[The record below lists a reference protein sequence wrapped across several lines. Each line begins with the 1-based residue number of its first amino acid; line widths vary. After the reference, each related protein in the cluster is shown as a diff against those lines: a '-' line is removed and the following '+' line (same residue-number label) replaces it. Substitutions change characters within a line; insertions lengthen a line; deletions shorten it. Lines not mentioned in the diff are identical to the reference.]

1 VSDTAIIS
9 AVAAFV
15 ALVAAGIA
23 YGQWQTAKWK
33 LAADLYPL
41 RHAAY
46 LKIMEAFEFWYRQGP
61 MTSERVEKF
70 ENAFL
75 SARFLFG
82 RDLRKKFDMIRSEVV
97 RLANTEA
104 MIAHCDDALEKR
116 LDIDEF
122 TEEKNE
128 LRWKEVQLITT
139 KLYNF
144 YIDEEI
150 FVPYLALEYKNPS
163 RRIFGLRRHQPK
175 IASEDQER

>member
-1 VSDTAIIS
+1 MADGEMETCRRFIPTS
-9 AVAAFV
+9 ACSIPKDYGSIRI
-15 ALVAAGIA
+15 LV
-23 YGQWQTAKWK
+23 QTR
-33 LAADLYPL
+33 P
-41 RHAAY
+41 
-46 LKIMEAFEFWYRQGP
+46 
-61 MTSERVEKF
+61 
-70 ENAFL
+70 N
-75 SARFLFG
+75 
-82 RDLRKKFDMIRSEVV
+82 DLRAGRKVRECLLVGSIFIRERPPKKFDMIRSEVV